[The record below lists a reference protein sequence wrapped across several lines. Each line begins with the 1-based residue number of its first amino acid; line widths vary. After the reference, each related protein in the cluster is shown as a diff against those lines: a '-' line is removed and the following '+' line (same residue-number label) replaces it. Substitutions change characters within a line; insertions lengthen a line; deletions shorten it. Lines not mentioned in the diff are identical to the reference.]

1 MASTATIREK
11 SVAPECS
18 SFVFR
23 VGSRLWQSGGCWPR
37 LSVLRLL
44 TFTRAILNVFL
55 RKLQLACPARAPGLL
70 WSRRNHLLVSR
81 ERTIFSNVSSFR
93 CWQDAKRHAWSPSWL
108 AERKHRST
116 SRPPSPCLASCAAV
130 VAVQPPS
137 LIAST
142 PHLFDLRAN
151 QLCRIPTT
159 KTQQISS

>member
-23 VGSRLWQSGGCWPR
+23 VGSRPR

-44 TFTRAILNVFL
+44 TFRAILNVFL
-55 RKLQLACPARAPGLL
+55 RKLKLACPARAPGLL